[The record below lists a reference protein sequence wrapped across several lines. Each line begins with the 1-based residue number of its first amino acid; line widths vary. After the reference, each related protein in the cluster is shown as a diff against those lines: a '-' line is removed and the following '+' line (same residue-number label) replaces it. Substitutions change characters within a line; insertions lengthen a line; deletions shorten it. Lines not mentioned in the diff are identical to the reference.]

1 MIAMSASVTEEVR
14 KASMTVLFHLVKVT
28 VAVTVMVI
36 VLATVTTV
44 MVKRMMTAVARA
56 AHATTA
62 A

>member
-1 MIAMSASVTEEVR
+1 MIAMSASVTAEVR

-36 VLATVTTV
+36 VLATVTMV